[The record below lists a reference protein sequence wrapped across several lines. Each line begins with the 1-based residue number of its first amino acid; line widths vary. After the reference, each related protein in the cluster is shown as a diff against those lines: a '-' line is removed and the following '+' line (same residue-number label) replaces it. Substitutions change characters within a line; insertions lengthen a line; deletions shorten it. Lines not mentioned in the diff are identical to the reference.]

1 VLSGV
6 REIEIRQGGLARD
19 PSLRAASGW
28 RVLVETGSVSIW
40 SVPELR
46 VRRDDLASCELVEG
60 ESLREDLDEGEAQ
73 LLVERFAL
81 SANNVSYAALG
92 ERLGY
97 WRLFPAPEGWGRIPA
112 WGYARVVGS
121 RSAALAE
128 GERMFGLVPMGS
140 YLTVC
145 PAPHP
150 VGFMDA
156 APHRAGLSPV
166 YNQYLSLE
174 DEGDDAALVM
184 RPLFGT
190 SVLLDL
196 VLSERGRAGA
206 RTVVLTSASSKT
218 AYGLAHLL
226 RGRQLET
233 IGLTSGT
240 RRAWVE
246 GLGLYDEVLAY
257 DEVGNLSA
265 SKGAV
270 LVDFAGDRALVRRL
284 HEQLGDA
291 LERSILVGFTHRQL
305 EADEAPLPGP
315 VPEFF
320 FAPDEMVRRG
330 RELARLYAVA
340 WQEFAPVV
348 ERTMRIERVTDGDQL
363 VRVYRELL
371 DGRVDP
377 AVGHVVTL

>member
-1 VLSGV
+1 M
-6 REIEIRQGGLARD
+6 RLAALPLGRPEKFD
-19 PSLRAASGW
+19 PPRA
-28 RVLVETGSVSIW
+28 RVSVGTGSVSIW

-46 VRRDDLASCELVEG
+46 VRRDDLDWCELVEG
-60 ESLREDLDEGEAQ
+60 ESLREELDDGEAQ

-81 SANNVSYAALG
+81 SANNVTYAALG
-92 ERLGY
+92 EQLGY
-97 WRLFPAPEGWGRIPA
+97 WRLFPASEGWGRIPA

-121 RSAALAE
+121 RSLALAE
-128 GERMFGLVPMGS
+128 GQRTFGLVPMGS

-150 VGFMDA
+150 AGFIDA
-156 APHRAGLSPV
+156 APHRAELSPV

-196 VLSERGRAGA
+196 VLSERGPGGA

-226 RGRQLET
+226 RSRPLAT

-246 GLGLYDEVLAY
+246 DLGLYDEVLAY
-257 DEVGNLSA
+257 DEVDDLGA
-265 SKGAV
+265 PGGAV

-305 EADEAPLPGP
+305 EADQAPLPGP
-315 VPEFF
+315 VTEFF

-330 RELARLYAVA
+330 RGLARRYAVA

-348 ERTMRIERVTDGDQL
+348 ERTMRIERVTDGDEL

-371 DGRVDP
+371 DGHTDP
-377 AVGHVVTL
+377 AVGYVVTL

>member
-1 VLSGV
+1 M
-6 REIEIRQGGLARD
+6 
-19 PSLRAASGW
+19 
-28 RVLVETGSVSIW
+28 
-40 SVPELR
+40 
-46 VRRDDLASCELVEG
+46 RRGDLASCELVEG

-81 SANNVSYAALG
+81 TANNVTYAALG

-121 RSAALAE
+121 RSPAPAE
-128 GERMFGLVPMGS
+128 DQRVFGLVPMGS
-140 YLTVC
+140 YVTVR

-150 VGFMDA
+150 VGFTDT
-156 APHRAGLSPV
+156 APHRAELSPV

-196 VLSERGRAGA
+196 VLSEGGLRGA
-206 RTVVLTSASSKT
+206 RIVVLTSASSKT

-226 RGRQLET
+226 RGRQLGT
-233 IGLTSGT
+233 IGLTSGS

-257 DEVGNLSA
+257 DEVGDLAVSGN
-265 SKGAV
+265 AV

-284 HEQLGDA
+284 HEQLGSA

-305 EADEAPLPGP
+305 GADEAPLPGP

-330 RELARLYAVA
+330 RELARRYAVA
-340 WQEFAPVV
+340 WREFAPVV
-348 ERTMRIERVTDGDQL
+348 GRTMRIERVTDGDGL

-371 DGRVDP
+371 DGRTDP
-377 AVGHVVTL
+377 AVGYVVTL

>member
-1 VLSGV
+1 
-6 REIEIRQGGLARD
+6 
-19 PSLRAASGW
+19 
-28 RVLVETGSVSIW
+28 
-40 SVPELR
+40 VPELR

-60 ESLREDLDEGEAQ
+60 ESLREDLDEGEAR

-81 SANNVSYAALG
+81 SANNVTYADLG
-92 ERLGY
+92 EQLGY
-97 WRLFPAPEGWGRIPA
+97 WRLFPAPKGWGRIPA

-121 RSAALAE
+121 RSPALAE
-128 GERMFGLVPMGS
+128 GQRTFGLVPMGS
-140 YLTVC
+140 YLTVR

-156 APHRAGLSPV
+156 APHRAELSPV
-166 YNQYLSLE
+166 YNQYLLLE

-196 VLSERGRAGA
+196 VLSERGLGSA

-218 AYGLAHLL
+218 AYGLVHLL
-226 RGRQLET
+226 RSRPLET
-233 IGLTSGT
+233 IGLTSAT
-240 RRAWVE
+240 RRAWVD

-257 DEVGNLSA
+257 DEVGDLDA
-265 SKGAV
+265 RGGAV
-270 LVDFAGDRALVRRL
+270 LVDFAGDRVLVRRL
-284 HEQLGDA
+284 HEQLGNA
-291 LERSILVGFTHRQL
+291 LERTILVGFTHRQL
-305 EADEAPLPGP
+305 GADEAPLPGP

-330 RELARLYAVA
+330 RELARRYAVA

-348 ERTMRIERVTDGDQL
+348 QRTMRIERVTEGDEL

-371 DGRVDP
+371 DGRTDP
-377 AVGHVVTL
+377 AVGYVVTL

>member
-1 VLSGV
+1 M
-6 REIEIRQGGLARD
+6 
-19 PSLRAASGW
+19 GW
-28 RVLVETGSVSIW
+28 RVLVGAGSVSIW
-40 SVPELR
+40 GVPELR
-46 VRRDDLASCELVEG
+46 VRRDDLASCELLEG

-81 SANNVSYAALG
+81 SANNISYAVLG
-92 ERLGY
+92 EQLGY
-97 WRLFPAPEGWGRIPA
+97 WRLFPAPRGWGRIPA
-112 WGYARVVGS
+112 WGYVRVIRS
-121 RSAALAE
+121 RSRALAE
-128 GERMFGLVPMGS
+128 GQRMFGLVPMGR
-140 YLTVC
+140 YLTVR

-196 VLSERGRAGA
+196 VLSERGLGGA
-206 RTVVLTSASSKT
+206 QTVVLTSASSKT

-226 RGRQLET
+226 RGRHLET

-246 GLGLYDEVLAY
+246 GLGLYDGVLAY
-257 DEVGNLSA
+257 GDVGDLGAPGS
-265 SKGAV
+265 AV

-291 LERSILVGFTHRQL
+291 LERSVLVGFTHRQL
-305 EADEAPLPGP
+305 GADEAPLPGP

-330 RELARLYAVA
+330 RELALRYAVA
-340 WQEFAPVV
+340 WQEFVPVV
-348 ERTMRIERVTDGDQL
+348 ARTMRIERVTDGEEL

-371 DGRVDP
+371 DGRTDP

>member
-1 VLSGV
+1 VWVGS
-6 REIEIRQGGLARD
+6 E
-19 PSLRAASGW
+19 
-28 RVLVETGSVSIW
+28 SVSIW

-46 VRRDDLASCELVEG
+46 VRRDDLASCVLVEG
-60 ESLREDLDEGEAQ
+60 ESRRAELDEDEAQ

-81 SANNVSYAALG
+81 TANNVTYAALG

-121 RSAALAE
+121 RSPALAE
-128 GERMFGLVPMGS
+128 GQRVFGLVPMGS
-140 YLTVC
+140 YLTVR

-150 VGFMDA
+150 VGFIDA
-156 APHRAGLSPV
+156 APHRAELSPV

-174 DEGDDAALVM
+174 GEGEGEDAALVM

-196 VLSERGRAGA
+196 MLSERGPGGA

-226 RGRQLET
+226 RMRHLET

-257 DEVGNLSA
+257 DEVGDL
-265 SKGAV
+265 GAPGSTV
-270 LVDFAGDRALVRRL
+270 LVDFAGDRRLLRRL

-305 EADEAPLPGP
+305 GADEAPLPGP

-330 RELARLYAVA
+330 RELARRYAAA

-348 ERTMRIERVTDGDQL
+348 ARTMCIERVTDGDQL
-363 VRVYRELL
+363 VRVYRKLL
-371 DGRVDP
+371 DGRTDP
-377 AVGHVVTL
+377 AVGHVVTFPVEASR